1 MSNKEVN
8 FGRLTATLVVLIVL
22 AAIIWSTAYLLPKSQ
37 NRPQINAG
45 GNVVADQTPIEQRVL
60 AELSKTPV
68 NPDPKLVKQVRNE
81 LGSSTKP
88 VSSSTRAAMIKALS
102 K

>member
-22 AAIIWSTAYLLPKSQ
+22 AATIWSTAYLLPKSQ
-37 NRPQINAG
+37 NQPQINVSG
-45 GNVVADQTPIEQRVL
+45 SVALDQTPIEQRVL